1 MGEVRKGTYVS
12 KETHD
17 DGTMV
22 VTQRGFTFQ
31 EETGQELAFDISE
44 HPELGTAL
52 LFGNQVF
59 FLRFWT
65 DEQLNKALN
74 ELSTAIRKE
83 QVRRIELTPTS

>member
-22 VTQRGFTFQ
+22 VTRRGFTFQ